1 VEHVCISLTKFY
13 TTYNHVS
20 RRSLFKN
27 EAGREGGPEARSA
40 GDEYGRGSSGSVD
53 NLAKMR
59 AQAAARAKS
68 SAAPTAPDPPPPRP
82 ITPPPSSP
90 VPTRAGS
97 LPPTPLPPAPQAA
110 RSTLPS
116 NTASGSRKSPAL
128 SELTDNEDALDE
140 ITNRKSKRPAG
151 KTHSKGKGKQRRIE
165 DSDDEEAQRPA
176 KRARKQ
182 TCRR

>member
-68 SAAPTAPDPPPPRP
+68 SAAPAAPDPPPPPRP

-90 VPTRAGS
+90 APTRAGS
-97 LPPTPLPPAPQAA
+97 LPPTPLPPVPAL
-110 RSTLPS
+110 STS
-116 NTASGSRKSPAL
+116 NVASGSRKSPAL
-128 SELTDNEDALDE
+128 SELTDDEGALDN
-140 ITNRKSKRPAG
+140 ITNRKVRPGG

-165 DSDDEEAQRPA
+165 DSDDEEVQQPA

-182 TCRR
+182 TRRR

>member
-1 VEHVCISLTKFY
+1 MEHVCISLTKFY

-68 SAAPTAPDPPPPRP
+68 SAAPAAPDPPPPPEPEESEEECGRDCYL
-82 ITPPPSSP
+82 
-90 VPTRAGS
+90 G
-97 LPPTPLPPAPQAA
+97 LPFP
-110 RSTLPS
+110 
-116 NTASGSRKSPAL
+116 
-128 SELTDNEDALDE
+128 
-140 ITNRKSKRPAG
+140 
-151 KTHSKGKGKQRRIE
+151 
-165 DSDDEEAQRPA
+165 
-176 KRARKQ
+176 
-182 TCRR
+182 